1 MNETKKLIEKSFLTY
16 AQSVA
21 QSRALA
27 DVRDGLK
34 PSLRMVLY
42 ANWDDKYTTLNKKA
56 KFLRLMG
63 SATRFYWHGD
73 QSLYP
78 MMIRQAKPFAT
89 RYPLYNAQGSYGTLM
104 KSDSESAPRYVE
116 GYLSQI
122 ATQLFNGIDEK
133 AIDEWIDNYDN
144 TEQLP
149 KVLPSL
155 GWWPLTN
162 GTSGM

>member
-1 MNETKKLIEKSFLTY
+1 MEKTKKLIEDSFLNY

-21 QSRALA
+21 QSRSLV

-42 ANWDDKYTTLNKKA
+42 ANYDDKYTSLKKKA

-73 QSLYP
+73 MSLYP

-89 RYPLYNAQGSYGTLM
+89 RHPLYEAQGSYGTLM

-116 GYLSQI
+116 GYLSQM
-122 ATQLFNGIDEK
+122 AVQLFDGIDEG
-133 AIDEWIDNYDN
+133 AVDEWVNNYDN
-144 TEQLP
+144 TEQFP
-149 KVLPSL
+149 KVLPSI
-155 GWWPLTN
+155 GWWPLIN

>member
-1 MNETKKLIEKSFLTY
+1 MENTKQLIETSFLNY

-21 QSRALA
+21 QSRALI

-34 PSLRMVLY
+34 PSLRVVLY
-42 ANWDDKYTTLNKKA
+42 ANFEDKYLALKNKA

-63 SATRFYWHGD
+63 SATKFYWHGD
-73 QSLYP
+73 ASLYA

-89 RYPLYNAQGSYGTLM
+89 RYPLYKAQGSYGTLM
-104 KSDSESAPRYVE
+104 KSNSESAARYVE
-116 GYLSQI
+116 GYLSEM
-122 ATQLFNGIDEK
+122 AVQLFDGLKED
-133 AIDEWIDNYDN
+133 AIKEWVDNYDD
-144 TEQLP
+144 TEQSP
-149 KVLPSL
+149 KVLPSI